1 MELQPIR
8 AINLQDMQWELAEAG
23 AVDLVIDLVIMDASY
38 DIFLK
43 TIQLAKALLF
53 GGNDK
58 VK

>member
-8 AINLQDMQWELAEAG
+8 AINLQDMQWKLAEAG